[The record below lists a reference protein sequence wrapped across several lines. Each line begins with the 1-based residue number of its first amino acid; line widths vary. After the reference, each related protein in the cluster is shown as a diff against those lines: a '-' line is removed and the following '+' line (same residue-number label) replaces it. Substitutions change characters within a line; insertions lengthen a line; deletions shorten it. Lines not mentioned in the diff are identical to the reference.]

1 MPQDTPQHR
10 HKQITDYGSVSYI
23 MLLSKKW
30 RAREVIF
37 RFTTALLHQRQQDC
51 HSCELKKEG
60 GVENLKVGSPN

>member
-10 HKQITDYGSVSYI
+10 HKQITDYGAVSYI

-37 RFTTALLHQRQQDC
+37 RFTTA
-51 HSCELKKEG
+51 
-60 GVENLKVGSPN
+60 PNFF